1 MKTCFP
7 LEQQLNKNKYKR
19 TNIGR
24 AFEPRYIFLFSKVNV
39 DTLEVRIVSNS
50 YRWWI
55 NHDIKKDKIK

>member
-1 MKTCFP
+1 VKTCFP
-7 LEQQLNKNKYKR
+7 LEQQLKQNKFNEQ
-19 TNIGR
+19 ISV
-24 AFEPRYIFLFSKVNV
+24 EPLSQDIFLFSKVNV